1 ETSIQTNNRIEA
13 LAVGPDNLLYALQ
26 MSSPISIH
34 RFTLDLEHA
43 DGGTAFQ
50 TLPGNASASADSAM
64 TFDGDTLYVALGNA
78 GGILR
83 LDSDAEQFVRIANGG
98 GFIGSGFEEGMDALA
113 PQSQANTN

>member
-1 ETSIQTNNRIEA
+1 PIAAMSPERVFIGQSTNTTTPFIRRLDLIDDVVHETSIQTNNRIEA

-83 LDSDAEQFVRIANGG
+83 LD
-98 GFIGSGFEEGMDALA
+98 
-113 PQSQANTN
+113 